1 MYTNSAA
8 ELVLAEWK
16 TKVGMKAPEEW
27 IRYVSTALEE
37 GMQDVEIKINDRI
50 LSMRLMPIE
59 DAGYVNVYS
68 RDITDQKQMAENLLT
83 AERLAVVGRISAMM
97 GHDLRGPLVV
107 IRNAVDLARKKPA
120 RTDKVLDMIERSA
133 GQAMDLL
140 EELRTRTREDPVSL
154 APMEIGELLRKA
166 TENILLPD
174 GVELRLEIDDT
185 LPELVLD
192 EAKTMR
198 ILDNVIRN
206 AFDAMPA
213 GGVLKIGATR
223 EGDKVVIR
231 ISDTGPGIPEDTLR
245 NLFKPFYTT
254 KPGGLGLGL
263 TSTKQ
268 MVDVQG
274 GTISVETSDGEGATF
289 VIALPLKGKNPG
301 Q

>member
-1 MYTNSAA
+1 M
-8 ELVLAEWK
+8 
-16 TKVGMKAPEEW
+16 
-27 IRYVSTALEE
+27 
-37 GMQDVEIKINDRI
+37 
-50 LSMRLMPIE
+50 
-59 DAGYVNVYS
+59 
-68 RDITDQKQMAENLLT
+68 
-83 AERLAVVGRISAMM
+83 
-97 GHDLRGPLVV
+97 
-107 IRNAVDLARKKPA
+107 
-120 RTDKVLDMIERSA
+120 LDMIERNA
-133 GQAMDLL
+133 GQAIDIL
-140 EELRTRTREDPVSL
+140 EDLRTRTREDPVSL
-154 APMEIGELLRKA
+154 APVEIGELLRKA
-166 TENILLPD
+166 MENILLPD

-301 Q
+301 R